1 MNNVKVIIK
10 KNPKTYIFFFL
21 GKNKCMNEICIFSL
35 FGFYNFFYCP
45 DNIYLKI
52 DKELKEFEFGT
63 HILLAIDND
72 YLR

>member
-1 MNNVKVIIK
+1 
-10 KNPKTYIFFFL
+10 
-21 GKNKCMNEICIFSL
+21 MNEICIFSL
-35 FGFYNFFYCP
+35 FGFYNFFYCT

-72 YLR
+72 YLRWLKLRYMKENMPNKFLWLSST